1 MTKTENTAV
10 NRLIEQAHSRPLD
23 ADDALF
29 SSPPPRKSSLPR
41 PFPNRITP
49 VDEPA
54 PMPRHRIPS
63 STQTQLAAAPPAQKQ
78 IARPSDLEDSG
89 LLEVDDDAGADDDD
103 DMPMTVDEPAAVA
116 PAAVAPMRA
125 AAAPVRIADIKPLS
139 DESNW
144 YEESLGVDR
153 LDEAQL
159 GTRFVRR
166 SSRTKSVLLLCGA
179 FITGL
184 VATAYI
190 AWPGRSPSIAPETP
204 APAAA
209 VAAVTPAQPTTV
221 VEPAVAAA
229 PAAEPAVVPPA
240 IDTTAAAPTVVEPTV
255 VEPVVTPSAEPAVVA
270 AVEPAAPATLAVE
283 LDSEPSGATV
293 LLVDGAT
300 TITLGSTPL
309 SHELDASRS
318 YELMFTMSGHKSA
331 LVTVDPAKSQRVNVD
346 LTSSKATSAPRA
358 AEVVAVEPAV
368 AAEPA
373 VAKSKAKPK
382 AAAKPAA
389 KPARV
394 ARIDPPRPAAGGG
407 GKGGVLAIG
416 SKPPCDI
423 FVDGKAT
430 RLKTPQRE
438 LKLSPGPHKITLVN
452 KDHKITETF
461 TVDVKAGAPTKVV
474 KDLTKR
480 MK

>member
-29 SSPPPRKSSLPR
+29 SSPPPRKSLPR

-63 STQTQLAAAPPAQKQ
+63 STQTQLTAAPPAAK

-89 LLEVDDDAGADDDD
+89 LLEVDDADDDD
-103 DMPMTVDEPAAVA
+103 DMPMTVAEPAAV
-116 PAAVAPMRA
+116 VA
-125 AAAPVRIADIKPLS
+125 AAGAPVRLADIKPMS
-139 DESNW
+139 DESTW
-144 YEESLGVDR
+144 YEESVAVDR
-153 LDEAQL
+153 VDEAQL

-166 SSRTKSVLLLCGA
+166 TSRTKSVLLLCGA
-179 FITGL
+179 FLTGL

-190 AWPGRSPSIAPETP
+190 AWPSRAPSVEPEAPTP
-204 APAAA
+204 AASVKPARAA
-209 VAAVTPAQPTTV
+209 TV
-221 VEPAVAAA
+221 V
-229 PAAEPAVVPPA
+229 EPAVVPPA
-240 IDTTAAAPTVVEPTV
+240 VDTTAAAPAV
-255 VEPVVTPSAEPAVVA
+255 VEPVEPAVVAPAVVAPAEPAVVVPA
-270 AVEPAAPATLAVE
+270 EPAKLAVE
-283 LDSEPSGATV
+283 LDSDPSGATV

-346 LTSSKATSAPRA
+346 LASATATAAPRA
-358 AEVVAVEPAV
+358 AEDAVAVAEPAPP
-368 AAEPA
+368 AAPA
-373 VAKSKAKPK
+373 VAKTTTRPARAKPEPK
-382 AAAKPAA
+382 PAAKPAA
-389 KPARV
+389 KAAARPAARPARV
-394 ARIDPPRPAAGGG
+394 ANADPPKAAGG
-407 GKGGVLAIG
+407 KGMLMIG
-416 SKPPCDI
+416 SKPPCEI

-438 LKLSPGPHKITLVN
+438 LKLTPGPHKITLVN
-452 KDHKITETF
+452 KEHRITETF
-461 TVDVKAGAPTKVV
+461 TVDVKAGASTKVV
-474 KDLTKR
+474 KDLTRR